1 MTDQISVPGSPD
13 ADPAADF
20 EGLRNLLTGVVVF
33 QIVHAFA
40 ALRIADHI
48 ADGARTAEDI
58 AEREH
63 SDVRSTQHLMR
74 AAAAQDL
81 LRYEGDGRFSLTG
94 EGTLLGS
101 DVPGSQRNLALM
113 WGGTAHWLTWRY
125 FPEAVR
131 TGTSQAEK
139 ALGRPIWEHLALPE
153 NAEEAAIVAGA
164 MTGLT
169 AIVLEGA
176 VAGISTDDVSTA
188 IDVGGS
194 DGQFVMGLMEKDP
207 GLRGSVLDLP
217 HVIGHATDRAERLGL
232 TDRFTAVGG
241 DFLTEVPAADLYL
254 LKTVLHDWPDEQSRT
269 ILRNCRR
276 SATTGARAVVTET
289 LVSEIGTPNDFATLS
304 DMVMLGILGGMEC
317 DQEEWDALF
326 AATGWRRTSTYPV
339 GAGYF
344 SMEVMAI

>member
-1 MTDQISVPGSPD
+1 MTDQIIDPDTPG
-13 ADPAADF
+13 ADPAADI

-48 ADGARTAEDI
+48 AGGARTPEEI

-63 SDVRSTQHLMR
+63 SNVRSTQHLMR

-81 LRYEGDGRFSLTG
+81 LRYEGNGRFSLADKG
-94 EGTLLGS
+94 AFLRS
-101 DVPGSQRNLALM
+101 DVPGSQRDLALM
-113 WGGTAHWLTWRY
+113 WGGTAHWLSWRY
-125 FPEAVR
+125 FPDAVR
-131 TGTSQAEK
+131 TGTSQAER
-139 ALGRPIWEHLALPE
+139 ALGRPVWEYLALPE
-153 NAEEAAIVAGA
+153 NAEEAAVVAGA

-176 VAGISTDDVSTA
+176 VAGISTEGVSTA

-207 GLRGSVLDLP
+207 ELRGSVLDLP
-217 HVIGHATDRAERLGL
+217 HVIGHATARAERLGL

-241 DFLTEVPAADLYL
+241 DFFTEVPAADLYL
-254 LKTVLHDWPDEQSRT
+254 LKTVLHDWPDEQCLT

-276 SATTGARAVVTET
+276 SATTGARAVVT
-289 LVSEIGTPNDFATLS
+289 
-304 DMVMLGILGGMEC
+304 
-317 DQEEWDALF
+317 
-326 AATGWRRTSTYPV
+326 
-339 GAGYF
+339 
-344 SMEVMAI
+344 